1 MLTVVTS
8 SAMISKEVRRARLLL
23 VNAFGPTCAMNS
35 RTQVYPQQVGVV
47 HSKYGIAHELIHAK
61 NLMICSTTISI
72 GIGIGTDCRAV
83 VVAVVAVDAV
93 DAAAL
98 NRSGGGQ
105 RRRRATRTMTLR
117 RTLLLLC
124 CCCSCCC
131 CRFLSRSNMYS

>member
-8 SAMISKEVRRARLLL
+8 SAMISKEVRKARLLL
-23 VNAFGPTCAMNS
+23 VNAFGPTCATNS

-83 VVAVVAVDAV
+83 VVAVDAV

-105 RRRRATRTMTLR
+105 RRRWATRVDT
-117 RTLLLLC
+117 C
-124 CCCSCCC
+124 KE
-131 CRFLSRSNMYS
+131 FDDI